1 MVTISNQK
9 LRFVFAS
16 CGHMVIVR
24 LAKLNGVQ
32 VRNLRQLADEVVKIE
47 QQTNHESMM
56 TFELVNGDV
65 VVIPVEEAIEA
76 NEEIMKRNKIA
87 KRMNFRE

>member
-1 MVTISNQK
+1 MLRVRPPRPTCLARDALFTCVSRQK
-9 LRFVFAS
+9 QVF
-16 CGHMVIVR
+16 
-24 LAKLNGVQ
+24 Q